1 MACWGGSSM
10 NQEGGSPCLDLMIPQ
25 NQVGAGV
32 LLGSTLF
39 SDILWSGSGMIVSPP
54 TDVVHPDHTRP
65 EQLARVESSLD
76 SYLQDWTK
84 TSLASGELA
93 WAKGCTSVQ
102 ASHCFL
108 QVFMSAVLATA
119 FLNWP
124 QSQRINSQMW
134 YSLVTKN
141 SGLVYR
147 EDKGETAWLQNT
159 LLR

>member
-1 MACWGGSSM
+1 MPGSYDPPKLGGGQSFTRGPLCFLTYSGQALEPSSHH
-10 NQEGGSPCLDLMIPQ
+10 PQ
-25 NQVGAGV
+25 MLSTQTTPDQSSWPGLNLVQTHTSRIGLRPAWP
-32 LLGSTLF
+32 LGN
-39 SDILWSGSGMIVSPP
+39 WRGPR
-54 TDVVHPDHTRP
+54 DVR
-65 EQLARVESSLD
+65 L
-76 SYLQDWTK
+76 
-84 TSLASGELA
+84 
-93 WAKGCTSVQ
+93 VQ

-124 QSQRINSQMW
+124 QSQRIDSQMW